1 MEPKKILKI
10 RLRPDG
16 TWENV
21 YEQESLEDIVN
32 ELEAKLTEFVSLYEL
47 QDAFIE
53 QALELSDYEESK
65 VVLSHI
71 MQKK

>member
-21 YEQESLEDIVN
+21 YESDSVDDIVQ
-32 ELEAKLTEFVSLYEL
+32 ELEYKMAQYAALHDL
-47 QDAFIE
+47 QSDYIE
-53 QALELSDYEESK
+53 HALELSDYEESK

>member
-21 YEQESLEDIVN
+21 YEHESLEDIVN
-32 ELEAKLTEFVSLYEL
+32 ELEAKMSEFVSLYQL
-47 QDAFIE
+47 QDMLIE
-53 QALELSDYEESK
+53 DALERSDYEESK

>member
-21 YEQESLEDIVN
+21 YEEESLEYIVN

>member
-21 YEQESLEDIVN
+21 YEEDSAEDILN
-32 ELEAKLTEFVSLYEL
+32 QLHRKLELYHSLNNL
-47 QDAFIE
+47 QHTLIE
-53 QALELSDYEESK
+53 DALEHSDYEESK
-65 VVLSHI
+65 VVLSQI
-71 MQKK
+71 MQLK

>member
-21 YEQESLEDIVN
+21 YEEETLQDIVN
-32 ELEAKLTEFVSLYEL
+32 ELEYKMHQFNTLSEIH
-47 QDAFIE
+47 DMFIE
-53 QALELSDYEESK
+53 DALERSDYEESK
-65 VVLSHI
+65 TVLSHI
-71 MQKK
+71 MQLK

>member
-47 QDAFIE
+47 QDSFIE

>member
-32 ELEAKLTEFVSLYEL
+32 ELEAKLTEFVSLYDL